1 MGQHIKD
8 KLVREKLIAR
18 GVDALTDAELLSIV
32 MRDGA
37 GELSA
42 VEMAEQLL
50 DNHERSLARLA
61 HQTLQQLRTGDG
73 IGLTRAAMVA
83 SALEL
88 GRRLRSDESMRQDT
102 VGSSADVVELFRP
115 LIGHLGHE
123 EFWAIYLNN
132 SNRILDRARIS
143 QGGVTG
149 TVVDPKL
156 ILKRAIELLAT
167 GIIVVHNH
175 PSGNPAPSDED
186 KYLTDKLVKAAALF
200 NIIVLDHI
208 VIATADSFSF
218 REKRLIIQ

>member
-32 MRDGA
+32 MRDGT

-50 DNHERSLARLA
+50 DTHERSLSRLA

-73 IGLTRAAMVA
+73 IGLTRAAMVS

-132 SNRILDRARIS
+132 SNRILDRTRIS

-200 NIIVLDHI
+200 NIVVLDHI

-218 REKRLIIQ
+218 REERLIIQ